1 MDEDE
6 LYLQRLSGGLFT
18 LQLVDYVIL
27 DACSSAPASVKQRV
41 LAILGQRR
49 NATIQVGFL
58 LLNNLQ
64 TRKFL
69 YLYFFSQTIRNVVRE
84 YAANVGDTQASGGE
98 SETASDQEKSYMLH
112 LADKF

>member
-1 MDEDE
+1 M
-6 LYLQRLSGGLFT
+6 YLQRLSGGLFT

-58 LLNNLQ
+58 LL
-64 TRKFL
+64 KDL
-69 YLYFFSQTIRNVVRE
+69 YKHENFNICTFFSQTIRNVVRE